1 MKKHIQADV
10 AILGAGISGLAAAF
24 FLKRKGRSVCV
35 IEKNAH
41 TGGAIRSE
49 RREGFLI
56 EYGPNST
63 LDTTP
68 LLHELFS
75 GLQIADQLEYAN
87 DRAKNRYIV
96 RNGRLNTLPL
106 SPPAFI
112 KSKLFSASAKFRL
125 LKEPFVRPAPPEA
138 DESLADFVR
147 RRLGQEFLDY
157 AINPFVAGVYAGKP
171 ETLSVQSAFPKLHR
185 LVQEYGSLIK
195 GAVLGAKKRRKSAET
210 SKSSARLLSF
220 KEGLQTVVNALEREL
235 SGSIFSGS
243 NIESVRRR
251 DNFFEIDFRNGS
263 QIWQLIVPSLL
274 FTIPAHQYAF
284 LPLEFEFPLLHE
296 FQNIYYPPV
305 AMVYF
310 GYKNQPPGVPLD
322 GFGFLVPEKE
332 NRQILGTIWSSTI
345 FSNRAPRGGVAL
357 TTFVGGSRQPE
368 NALLPEE
375 KLIDLVRRD
384 IQELMGI
391 REKPDLIVVRKWEK
405 AIPQYRLGH
414 RQIMENID
422 RFEQQTPGLFI
433 SGNFRGGIS
442 VSDCIKQSHLMSE
455 RIDSF
460 LTVGKE
466 AALEAVSVPCTF

>member
-24 FLKRKGRSVCV
+24 FLKRNGRSVCV
-35 IEKNAH
+35 VEKNAQP
-41 TGGAIRSE
+41 GGAIRSE

-68 LLHELFS
+68 LLHRLFS
-75 GLQIADQLEYAN
+75 GLQIEDQLEYAN

-96 RNGRLNTLPL
+96 RNRRLNALPL

-125 LKEPFVRPAPPEA
+125 LKEPFVRPSPPEV

-147 RRLGQEFLDY
+147 RRLGEEFLDY

-171 ETLSVQSAFPKLHR
+171 EALSVKSAFPKLHQ
-185 LVQEYGSLIK
+185 LEQEHSSLIK
-195 GAVLGAKKRRKSAET
+195 GALLGAKKRRKSAET

-220 KEGLQTVVNALEREL
+220 KEGLQTVVHALEREL
-235 SGSIFSGS
+235 SGSVFSGS
-243 NIESVRRR
+243 NVEAIRRK
-251 DNFFEIDFRNGS
+251 DNSFEIDFRTGDRDFR
-263 QIWQLIVPSLL
+263 LTAPSLL
-274 FTIPAHQYAF
+274 LTIPAHQYAL
-284 LPLEFEFPLLHE
+284 LPLEFEFPLLQE

-310 GYKNQPPGVPLD
+310 GYKNQPSGIPLD

-345 FSNRAPRGGVAL
+345 FSNRAPQGGVAL

-368 NALLPEE
+368 NALLPED
-375 KLIDLVRRD
+375 KLGELVRQD

-405 AIPQYRLGH
+405 AIPQYRPGH
-414 RQIMENID
+414 REIMERIEN
-422 RFEQQTPGLFI
+422 FERQTPGLFI

-455 RIDSF
+455 RIESF
-460 LTVGKE
+460 LNVGKE
-466 AALEAVSVPCTF
+466 TVLEAV